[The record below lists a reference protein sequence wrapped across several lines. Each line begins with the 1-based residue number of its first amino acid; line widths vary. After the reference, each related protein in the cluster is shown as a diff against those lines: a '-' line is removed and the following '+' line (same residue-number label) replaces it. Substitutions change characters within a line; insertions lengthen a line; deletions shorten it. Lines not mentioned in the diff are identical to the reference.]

1 MRAKLGMTCRVIIV
15 EDHAETA
22 EGLAELLA
30 IWGYE
35 PHVARDGERALEM
48 VAAVDPQIIVS
59 DIGLPGMD
67 GYEFAR
73 RVRADRGSE
82 IVLVALTGSV
92 DDDEFDDSGFDHQLV
107 KPVDLDALE
116 RLLETESRR
125 SVPS

>member
-125 SVPS
+125 SAPS

>member
-1 MRAKLGMTCRVIIV
+1 MTCRVIIV

-92 DDDEFDDSGFDHQLV
+92 DDEFDDSGFDHQLV

-125 SVPS
+125 SAPS

>member
-1 MRAKLGMTCRVIIV
+1 MTCRVIIV

-125 SVPS
+125 SAPS

>member
-1 MRAKLGMTCRVIIV
+1 MSAKLGMACRVIIV

-82 IVLVALTGSV
+82 IVLVAVTGSV
-92 DDDEFDDSGFDHQLV
+92 DDDEFDDSAFDHQLV

-125 SVPS
+125 SAPS